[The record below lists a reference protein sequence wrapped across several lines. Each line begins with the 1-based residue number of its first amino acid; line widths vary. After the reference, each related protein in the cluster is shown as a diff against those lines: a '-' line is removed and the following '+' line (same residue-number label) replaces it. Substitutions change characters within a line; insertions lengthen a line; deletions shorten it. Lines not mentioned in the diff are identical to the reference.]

1 MRERLERLLGARVV
15 SLEPVA
21 GRGYTLTERRR
32 AMLDDG
38 RSVFVKLA
46 VDELTANFLRDEH
59 VVYAR
64 VRGAFMPEFLG
75 YDERDGLPLLVLE
88 DLSAA
93 RWPPPWTPEDIDA
106 LLHTLAVVA
115 ATKPPRGV
123 RSIRELRD
131 EWVTRWPRV
140 ADDPEPFLSLGL
152 CSRGW
157 LDEYLPVLQAAAERA
172 PVEGDAL
179 LHLDVRSDNTAL
191 TERGAVLVDWNWA
204 SKGNALVDVVAWCPS
219 LCIEGGPLP
228 EHVVD
233 EDGVGE
239 IVALLAGFWAATAGL
254 PPPPTAPRV
263 REVQTAQLRV
273 CLPWAA
279 RALGLPEPG

>member
-1 MRERLERLLGARVV
+1 MIERVERVLGARVV

-32 AMLDDG
+32 AVLDDG
-38 RSVFVKLA
+38 RSVFVKAA
-46 VDELTANFLRDEH
+46 VDELTAGFLRDEH
-59 VVYAR
+59 VVYSQ
-64 VRGAFMPEFLG
+64 VRGAFLPEFHG

-88 DLSAA
+88 DLSDA
-93 RWPPPWTPEDIDA
+93 RWPPPWTAADVDA
-106 LLHTLAVVA
+106 VRHTLAVVA
-115 ATKPPRGV
+115 ATKAPPG
-123 RSIRELRD
+123 LRTIEEWNQ
-131 EWVTRWPRV
+131 EWVTRWDRV

-152 CSRGW
+152 CSRAW
-157 LDEYLPVLQAAAERA
+157 LEEYLPALRTAARRA
-172 PVEGDAL
+172 PVAGDAL

-191 TERGAVLVDWNWA
+191 TDRGAVLVDWNWA
-204 SKGNALVDVVAWCPS
+204 STGNALVDVVAWCPS

-239 IVALLAGFWAATAGL
+239 IAALLAGFWAATAGL

-263 REVQTAQLRV
+263 RDVQAAQLRV

-279 RALGLPEPG
+279 RALGVPEPG